1 MNKKRQTK
9 QKGFTLIE
17 LMIVVAVIGV
27 LSAIAVPQYQNYVKK
42 GALGSALATSSAFKT
57 IVEEEIAYNGE
68 FPSAISD
75 AFSIGNLDVS
85 SATDSTAGSI
95 IATITEGAASGA
107 SITLNRTEA
116 GIWTC
121 DNSLDS
127 EVKINGCS

>member
-1 MNKKRQTK
+1 MKKRQTK

-57 IVEEEIAYNGE
+57 IVEDEIAFNGA

-75 AFSIGNLDVS
+75 GFNIGDLSVS
-85 SATDSTAGSI
+85 SASGSTAGSI

-107 SITLNRTEA
+107 SITLNRTTD

-121 DNSLDS
+121 DNSIDS